1 MSIWGIVL
9 IALIVINV
17 LAFLSAILVAYLDWK
32 RDGHWYWTYPL
43 MGFFFIPLC
52 ILLAFGWPIAKLRD
66 YRKEKIRK
74 RQYEESKK
82 YHLQQFGF
90 RLKGLPFKPSSTEV
104 VYVENEF
111 NERLNDLISRNLNY
125 IQECFD
131 KNEYF
136 QSQFVYLPDLI
147 EQLSHDE
154 QSIDYIAP
162 YGQETQ
168 LSKDLR
174 LKDFNLLDFLL
185 VPENRSKIPLCF
197 ARYQGEENGY
207 SLFECVGFEPEED
220 IDEKNFFRALCSAFD
235 HYPMAPG
242 PMYQKRPPKKE
253 IGADENF
260 DKESRL
266 LIKEV
271 EERIFKLRKLGISQ
285 WALEQLVKPEL
296 KLSRLVITEDYRL
309 LLPDYNDM
317 EIKMEPLVK
326 AVYLLFLNHPEG
338 IMFKSLPDYR
348 EELAQI
354 YVKLKPY
361 GMSERVLQSIEDVT
375 NPLLNSINEKCARI
389 RGAFVGQ
396 FDDHMARHYY
406 IDGLRGEAK
415 KIDLPRNLV
424 VWE

>member
-1 MSIWGIVL
+1 MSTWGIVL
-9 IALIVINV
+9 VILVVVNI
-17 LAFLSAILVAYLDWK
+17 LAFLSAVWVAYLDWK

-43 MGFFFIPLC
+43 MGFF
-52 ILLAFGWPIAKLRD
+52 IAKLRD

-74 RQYEESKK
+74 RQFEESKK

-104 VYVENEF
+104 IYVENEF
-111 NERLNDLISRNLNY
+111 NERLNDLIRRNLNY

-136 QSQFVYLPDLI
+136 QSQFIYLPNLI
-147 EQLSHDE
+147 EQLSHEE
-154 QSIDYIAP
+154 QSIDYMAP
-162 YGQETQ
+162 YRKETE
-168 LSKDLR
+168 LSEELK
-174 LKDFNLLDFLL
+174 LKDFNLLDYLL
-185 VPENRSKIPLCF
+185 VPENRNKIPLCF
-197 ARYQGEENGY
+197 ARYRGEEKGY
-207 SLFECVGFEPEED
+207 SLFECVGFEPEENV
-220 IDEKNFFRALCSAFD
+220 DEKVFFHALCSAFD

-242 PMYQKRPPKKE
+242 PMYQKRPPQKE

-260 DKESRL
+260 DKESKL
-266 LIKEV
+266 LISEV

-296 KLSRLVITEDYRL
+296 KLSRLVITKDYRI

-338 IMFKSLPDYR
+338 IMFKCLPDYR
-348 EELAQI
+348 QELAQI

-361 GMSERVLQSIEDVT
+361 GMSDRVLQSIEDVT

-406 IDGLRGEAK
+406 VDGLRGEAK
-415 KIDLPRNLV
+415 KISLPRNLV